1 MIALC
6 EISAF
11 EINHKTDRTN
21 IALLDKLMLFP
32 GPDIDNGAATNWN
45 ALVGNA
51 LNTPSPEIE
60 EDLLAG
66 VRMRLHLLD
75 LIYVL
80 MEGEALDME
89 AWQPDVKFFE
99 KYVLIKLSRVTKKD
113 PRYDL

>member
-1 MIALC
+1 MGVFL
-6 EISAF
+6 
-11 EINHKTDRTN
+11 H
-21 IALLDKLMLFP
+21 LLAVAVDVLFP

-66 VRMRLHLLD
+66 VRMRLHLLGVSN
-75 LIYVL
+75 VL

-99 KYVLIKLSRVTKKD
+99 KYVLIKLSHVTKED